1 MRKIC
6 ARHELRMLALTV
18 GSLRGASG
26 RGLHSAEHAQVLAEI
41 EACRRCRRHREPV
54 DLDDHAAQVILTFSC
69 PEEVDPAELAATV
82 EEALPDYVD
91 HVTVRVA

>member
-6 ARHELRMLALTV
+6 ARHELRMLGLTV
-18 GSLRGASG
+18 STLLGAPDH
-26 RGLHSAEHAQVLAEI
+26 GLHSAEHAEVLAEV
-41 EACRRCRRHREPV
+41 EACPRCRRRRGAEDAP
-54 DLDDHAAQVILTFSC
+54 AAQVIVTFSC

-82 EEALPDYVD
+82 EDALPEYVD